1 MVRKEQRPS
10 RGLGRYAHGPR
21 TVSEHLEGI
30 LERVV
35 GPLVPLKA
43 PLAALAFMLSVL
55 ATFSVIGTT
64 AGPARAAST
73 FAIGLQQA
81 SLRPTAKGLDLRLA
95 VRGTT
100 GRIVVSVAFRPVGA
114 KGTRRQKHVFK
125 ALHGRRFVT
134 FHLNRLQQGATY
146 TYTARAVSGRRR
158 SRAVAGRFTAATAT
172 AAVTGGADVR
182 DTSATLH
189 GSLTPGSSGTQAW
202 FAWDTTTN
210 LTHQTPARPFPAA
223 TTPAGLEDSITG
235 LASGTT
241 YYYRVVSSGPSGTSQ
256 GAMLSFTTT
265 GAATTAAPAGPTGPQ
280 YFVATNGSDSA
291 NGSAAH
297 PWKTLAKAAAATP
310 PGATA
315 MIAAGTYSG
324 FTMTRSGKTGA
335 PIAFQ
340 ATTPGTV
347 QIRPASGG
355 STIIISG
362 QHDISLTGLS
372 VTGATGAQNAGI
384 DVLDNSSNITIANG
398 LISGN
403 HSYGVDV
410 NGSTNVTISG
420 NTITGNDTGI
430 RINRNGAGVLIQ
442 GNDVVNNTG
451 MVVDD
456 PAPNNDTGAV
466 GISFLHTV
474 GPLVARGNTI
484 HGNRAPSDDYGYD
497 GGAFEIYGSSGDT
510 MTGNSIWD
518 NQDVLETGT
527 DGAACTGNVFTRN
540 ISWGGNNKALVA
552 PRGPLVNGIIL
563 RCGAGMLIANNVFED
578 MDYWVFDITTG
589 GGFAGSINGFRIE
602 NNVSYQLANKIYAI
616 ETALPSGAVID
627 YNVSYNSPGAPFAS
641 VPGNG
646 NVPDLATFRGLTG
659 QESHGRYGDPL
670 FVNLAGQDFHVNPGS
685 PALDAGT
692 PIAGVTD
699 GFLGAAPDAGA
710 YEES

>member
-1 MVRKEQRPS
+1 V
-10 RGLGRYAHGPR
+10 
-21 TVSEHLEGI
+21 I
-30 LERVV
+30 
-35 GPLVPLKA
+35 GPLLPLKT
-43 PLAALAFMLSVL
+43 PLAVLAFVLSVL
-55 ATFSVIGTT
+55 ATFSVLGST
-64 AGPARAAST
+64 AGPAKASST

-81 SLRPTAKGLDLRLA
+81 SLAPTGKGLDLRLA

-100 GRIVVSVAFRPVGA
+100 GRLVVSVAFRPVGA
-114 KGTRRQKHVFK
+114 RGTRRQKHVFRL
-125 ALHGRRFVT
+125 LHGRRFVT

-146 TYTARAVSGRRR
+146 TYTARAVSGRRQA
-158 SRAVAGRFTAATAT
+158 RAVAGQFTVATST
-172 AAVTGGADVR
+172 SAVTGSADVR

-189 GSLTPGSSGTQAW
+189 GSLTPGSGGTQAW
-202 FAWDTTTN
+202 FAWGPTAA
-210 LTHQTPARPFPAA
+210 LGHATPQRAYAA
-223 TTPAGLEDSITG
+223 GTVPVALEDSITG
-235 LASGTT
+235 LASGTS
-241 YYYRVVSSGPSGTSQ
+241 YYYRVVSSGASGTSQ
-256 GAMLSFTTT
+256 GALLSLTTT
-265 GAATTAAPAGPTGPQ
+265 GAPPVVVAPAPPAPTSGPQ
-280 YFVATNGSDSA
+280 YFVAPTGSDSA

-297 PWKTLAKAAAATP
+297 PWKTLAKAASATP
-310 PGATA
+310 AGATA
-315 MIAAGTYSG
+315 MIAAGTYAG
-324 FTMTRSGKTGA
+324 FTMTRSGHAGA

-340 ATTPGTV
+340 AASAGTV
-347 QIRPASGG
+347 QVHPASGG

-362 QHDISLTGLS
+362 VHDVSLTGLT
-372 VTGATGAQNAGI
+372 VTGATGTQDAGV
-384 DVLDNSSNITIANG
+384 DVLDGSSDITIANG
-398 LISGN
+398 TISGN

-430 RINRNGAGVLIQ
+430 RINRAGAGVLIE

-474 GPLVARGNTI
+474 GPLIARGNTI

-510 MTGNSIWD
+510 MTGNTIWD

-527 DGAACTGNVFTRN
+527 DGAACAGNVFTRN
-540 ISWGGNNKALVA
+540 ISWGGNDKSLVA

-563 RCGAGMLIANNVFED
+563 RCGQGMLIANNVFED
-578 MDYWVFDITTG
+578 MDYWVYDITTS
-589 GGFAGSINGFRIE
+589 GGFAGSIDGFRIE
-602 NNVSYQLANKIYAI
+602 NNVNYQLANKVYAI
-616 ETALPSGAVID
+616 GTTLPSDAVID
-627 YNVSYNSPGAPFAS
+627 YNVSITSPGAPFAS

-646 NVPDLATFRGLTG
+646 DVPDLATFRSLTG
-659 QESHGRYGDPL
+659 QEAHGRFGDPL
-670 FVNLAGQDFHVNPGS
+670 FANLAGQDFHLSPGS

-710 YEES
+710 YEQS